1 MAAEIRGENQQ
12 CSAAAAAQRVLVS
25 GSNTFFLVWRRS
37 ERGTEKR
44 GEPGRCRASPIR
56 GLLQSET
63 FRRLSPHPFRFISS
77 SISIS
82 TLRCSAMLCSALR
95 DNTVPAIHL
104 SVLSKRTIQDH
115 RGPGDVFP
123 PSLSSGAGF
132 DGLRLGSGLFWSIMD
147 GLRSVQRLQ
156 TVFRHVLSR
165 RLTLCPAELSVH
177 LAMSVE

>member
-1 MAAEIRGENQQ
+1 MLSSSSGFWFQAVIRSFWFGD
-12 CSAAAAAQRVLVS
+12 AQRE
-25 GSNTFFLVWRRS
+25 GP
-37 ERGTEKR
+37 KR
-44 GEPGRCRASPIR
+44 GESR
-56 GLLQSET
+56 GAAERLLSEAFFSQKT

-77 SISIS
+77 SHQP
-82 TLRCSAMLCSALR
+82 SAPCSALR

-115 RGPGDVFP
+115 HGPGDVFFP